1 MSLEE
6 LYRANNGSLYAIE
19 RFSENRMFFTYR
31 LLSEQEIRGFID
43 PTYSNKRESKA
54 GSTEGESMSQPQET
68 RTTPG
73 LSK

>member
-19 RFSENRMFFTYR
+19 RFSKNRMFFTYR

-54 GSTEGESMSQPQET
+54 GSIEGESMSQPQET
-68 RTTPG
+68 TMTQG
-73 LSK
+73 